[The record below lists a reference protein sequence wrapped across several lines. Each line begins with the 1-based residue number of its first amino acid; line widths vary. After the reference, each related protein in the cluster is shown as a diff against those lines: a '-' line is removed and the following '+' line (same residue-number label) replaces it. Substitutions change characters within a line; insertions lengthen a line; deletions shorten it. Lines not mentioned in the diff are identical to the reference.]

1 MALIIRT
8 ISYKGLPPNQE
19 ITGQFD
25 TQGGTIGRA
34 PNNHLVLPDPEK
46 YVSRLHASIVFEAGQ
61 YFIQDSST
69 GGTYLGNSDVPLHD
83 ARMQLHNGEKLRIGD
98 YELQVSITDAAESD
112 VTQVD
117 QPVRQ
122 LDFAESSILGES
134 SPSSK
139 PSEPPADFFS
149 SFVDQPESS
158 SIHENFT
165 PPNLAE
171 TPQASDA
178 DDLDFGDLLSKL
190 DGLPGAA
197 SPSSPQTPDLPTLPD
212 DFFADEP
219 EADVSHVKEEQ
230 GPEELAPAKEEY
242 VEDLAFPGMAE
253 TGPETPKE
261 DAFAQSDPFAIQE
274 TPVFAQKEQKQAFS
288 DVSSESVERV
298 VPQPVPKP
306 TEPPV
311 AQPSSPGVAPVQPSP
326 RGVASLPSDDSL
338 LREFLAGAGIADP
351 SFIPPEQY
359 PVMMRTS
366 GELLRSMVEGLMQ
379 VLRARAE
386 LKSQFRVSVT
396 TMRSVNNNPLKFTPN
411 VDDAMRLVLSP
422 TNPGFLPPKQA
433 VSEGFSDIM
442 NHQIAMTAG
451 IQAALADILR
461 SFDPQLIEK
470 TQGEGVLFQ
479 KKAKCWEYYVERYPH
494 LKAVAQEE
502 FFGDAFADAYEKQM
516 LLLSRSNQKPS

>member
-1 MALIIRT
+1 MP
-8 ISYKGLPPNQE
+8 K
-19 ITGQFD
+19 
-25 TQGGTIGRA
+25 
-34 PNNHLVLPDPEK
+34 
-46 YVSRLHASIVFEAGQ
+46 
-61 YFIQDSST
+61 
-69 GGTYLGNSDVPLHD
+69 
-83 ARMQLHNGEKLRIGD
+83 
-98 YELQVSITDAAESD
+98 
-112 VTQVD
+112 
-117 QPVRQ
+117 
-122 LDFAESSILGES
+122 
-134 SPSSK
+134 
-139 PSEPPADFFS
+139 
-149 SFVDQPESS
+149 
-158 SIHENFT
+158 
-165 PPNLAE
+165 
-171 TPQASDA
+171 
-178 DDLDFGDLLSKL
+178 
-190 DGLPGAA
+190 
-197 SPSSPQTPDLPTLPD
+197 LPD

-219 EADVSHVKEEQ
+219 EVEADVSRANEEQ
-230 GPEELAPAKEEY
+230 GPQEPAPPTKAEH
-242 VEDLAFPGMAE
+242 VENLAFPEMAE
-253 TGPETPKE
+253 TQPEAPKE
-261 DAFAQSDPFAIQE
+261 EPFAQSDPFAVQE
-274 TPVFAQKEQKQAFS
+274 TPVFEQKEQKPAFS
-288 DVSSESVERV
+288 EAPSEPIEPVA
-298 VPQPVPKP
+298 PQPVPTP
-306 TEPPV
+306 TERPV
-311 AQPSSPGVAPVQPSP
+311 ARPPSPGAAPVQTHP
-326 RGVASLPSDDSL
+326 RDVASLPSDDVL

-359 PVMMRTS
+359 PAMMRTS

-516 LLLSRSNQKPS
+516 LLLGRSNQKP